1 MYAAGTLTGYG
12 GLRDLQLGKS
22 IEIKGYVKLNGKV
35 GSFSFFFPL
44 VILAESSELRAAV
57 GLTKY
62 IERGKCGYLLE
73 KIEMI

>member
-22 IEIKGYVKLNGKV
+22 IEIKGYVKLNAKV
-35 GSFSFFFPL
+35 GSFSFFPL

-57 GLTKY
+57 GLTKC
-62 IERGKCGYLLE
+62 I
-73 KIEMI
+73 